1 MKFLRFFYNGLLA
14 GMPSVVYNPFTK
26 ANIHVPF
33 KVLPK
38 SLYINYKLNSFQK
51 NAVQNYISEKNL
63 NFNMEPIAL
72 EVSEEPAYYLSL
84 NIYNCTS
91 PVFLNDKETTRFE
104 INTYV
109 NDNCNKG
116 TLIIDYLSNELS
128 MDPVNIFKRLSSLK
142 YKNGEIIGKSKSQNI
157 YLYTNLSV
165 DLSNDEYYIIQDDLM
180 DYSDNIF
187 YTNGIYD
194 KLFYDASLTRAS
206 LRIPQVHNLTFSF
219 LNMTFNNPHS
229 IFYFEDQIDFV
240 GGVWYNIFKPPRA
253 TRCSVN

>member
-33 KVLPK
+33 KVLPE
-38 SLYINYKLNSFQK
+38 SLYVNYKLNGFQK
-51 NAVQNYISEKNL
+51 NVVQSYISDLNL
-63 NFNMEPIAL
+63 DFNMEPITLQENEDA
-72 EVSEEPAYYLSL
+72 AYYLSL

-109 NDNCNKG
+109 NDQCNKG

-142 YKNGEIIGKSKSQNI
+142 YKNGEILAKS
-157 YLYTNLSV
+157 LS
-165 DLSNDEYYIIQDDLM
+165 LIHI
-180 DYSDNIF
+180 
-187 YTNGIYD
+187 
-194 KLFYDASLTRAS
+194 
-206 LRIPQVHNLTFSF
+206 
-219 LNMTFNNPHS
+219 
-229 IFYFEDQIDFV
+229 
-240 GGVWYNIFKPPRA
+240 
-253 TRCSVN
+253 